1 MSRTEFL
8 ETLQSI
14 IVDRIENPIDESYT
28 ARLVSMG
35 TLKVAQKF
43 GEECVE
49 LSLATVA
56 ESDGRVT
63 DEAADV
69 IYHLL
74 VLLSQRGIDL
84 SEVVDELERRHEQHS
99 SPSP

>member
-1 MSRTEFL
+1 MSNSEFL

-14 IVDRIENPIDESYT
+14 IVDRLQNPTETSYT
-28 ARLVSMG
+28 ARLASAG
-35 TLKVAQKF
+35 ALKVAQKF
-43 GEECVE
+43 GEESIE
-49 LSLATVA
+49 LTLASVA

-74 VLLSQRGIDL
+74 VLLSLRGIGL
-84 SEVVDELERRHEQHS
+84 AEVVEELQRRHQHAES
-99 SPSP
+99 RS

>member
-1 MSRTEFL
+1 MSRTDFL

-14 IVDRIENPIDESYT
+14 IVDRIENPVDGSYT

-43 GEECVE
+43 GEESVE
-49 LSLATVA
+49 LALATVA

-74 VLLSQRGIDL
+74 VLLSQRGIAL
-84 SEVVDELERRHEQHS
+84 SEVVEELERRHARTAHPS
-99 SPSP
+99 S

>member
-1 MSRTEFL
+1 MSRTDFL

-14 IVDRIENPIDESYT
+14 IVDRIENPIDGSYT

-43 GEECVE
+43 GEESVE
-49 LSLATVA
+49 LALATLA

-74 VLLSQRGIDL
+74 VLLSQRGIGL
-84 SEVVDELERRHEQHS
+84 SEVVDELERRHERT
-99 SPSP
+99 SPSPP

>member
-14 IVDRIENPIDESYT
+14 IVDRIENPIDGSYT
-28 ARLVSMG
+28 ARLASMG

-43 GEECVE
+43 GEESVE
-49 LSLATVA
+49 LALATVA

-74 VLLSQRGIDL
+74 VLLSQRGIGL
-84 SEVVDELERRHEQHS
+84 SEVVDELERRHERTS
-99 SPSP
+99 GDSD